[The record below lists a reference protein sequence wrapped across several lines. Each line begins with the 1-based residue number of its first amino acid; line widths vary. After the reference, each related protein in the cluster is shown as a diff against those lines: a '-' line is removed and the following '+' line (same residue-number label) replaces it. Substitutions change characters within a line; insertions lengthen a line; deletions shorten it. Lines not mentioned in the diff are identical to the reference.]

1 MCAKHHSAVIT
12 KGSIP
17 WRKFELGPALLIA
30 LSSNLSAI
38 VEVADNVGMKA
49 TDTVDPEQTSA
60 AFQMAKAAIPRT
72 LFTEVLRL
80 IDGLRLPPDPTPA

>member
-1 MCAKHHSAVIT
+1 
-12 KGSIP
+12 
-17 WRKFELGPALLIA
+17 
-30 LSSNLSAI
+30 
-38 VEVADNVGMKA
+38 MKV